1 MFIQFIKLISMRRIA
16 SILTALSLIISF
28 SCRQGPEYPGYTLIS
43 KKFVKEVNA
52 NCYYFE
58 HDKSGARVFK
68 IAADDPN
75 KTFSVIF
82 KTITD
87 SDCGTPHITEHSV
100 LEGSGNF
107 PVKSP
112 FDEMAKGSLR
122 TFLNAM
128 TGKDVTMYPAASMNT
143 KDYFNLMH
151 VYFDAVFNPL
161 VLEDPATFMQEGWHY
176 ELMDPDDPLVCKG
189 VVYNEMKGAFSSPD
203 REMYY
208 QTNRHLFPDNCY
220 RFSSGGRPE
229 AIPDLTYEDFIAYYK
244 KHYHPSNSY
253 IFLYGDADLER
264 ELAFIDTSYLSHYE
278 RAEMD
283 LEIPMQKPFSELREA
298 EEPYPVTEGADTAG
312 QSMLRL
318 SFVVGDGADME
329 LNIAMNVIQ
338 DVLVNQE
345 SAPLRLALQEAGIGK
360 DITAYSGV
368 MRQQTFTMTVKNA
381 DPGDRERFR
390 KTVYETMEK
399 VVREGLDK
407 EAIEGTINRLEFRLR
422 EGDDA
427 QKGLTYMQWLV
438 DSWLYTGDPY
448 NGLEY
453 EKPIAGIKAALTS
466 DYLERI
472 IKEKLID
479 NPHALLLVM
488 KPEPGMEARITEAA
502 GKKLADYKAGLSEE
516 EINSIIRST
525 GKLIARQD
533 SEDSPEALAT
543 IPKLSL
549 SDVSP
554 EGEWFQVEEK
564 DAGGQKILY
573 LEEFTN
579 NVVYAD
585 FIFDM
590 RNVNQELIP
599 YMSILRELLGKLNT
613 ENFSFEELEKYLN
626 INTGGFSTEMTT
638 YLDSKNNDLLQPEFT
653 VSIKAVHD
661 KSDKLLEL
669 AEEILLRT
677 DYTDTTRIRNL
688 LNKHLARVETGV
700 KGNGYMYA
708 RTRERSYHSPEG
720 MFSELS
726 GGISYYRFLKKLMSD
741 YEMNAGDLTRKLNAI
756 SSSLFA
762 RNNMII
768 GVTCGKDDYPAL
780 ESGLAGLAGRFP
792 RTSSEPEQWTLVPVP
807 GNEGFMAASKVQFV
821 VQGANFKKLGYEFN
835 GHMLVL
841 NRVMRSEWLHPQ
853 IRVKG
858 GAYGGLGS
866 FMQNGEVYF
875 ASYRDPNLAETL
887 KNFAGT
893 AEFIRGFEADSAEM
907 TQFIIGTIAGIDSPM
922 TVAQKSN
929 TALHNY
935 FTGYTKSEQQ
945 KIRDEVLST
954 TLADIHALEP
964 LVEKVLDQKTYC
976 VYGNQEKILANR
988 GLFNSVVSIMD

>member
-1 MFIQFIKLISMRRIA
+1 MRRIA
-16 SILTALSLIISF
+16 SILTALFIIITF
-28 SCRQGPEYPGYTLIS
+28 SCRQGPDYPGYTLIS

-52 NCYYFE
+52 DCYYFE
-58 HDKSGARVFK
+58 HNKSGAKVFK

-75 KTFSVIF
+75 KTFAVIF

-100 LEGSGNF
+100 LEGSRNF

-161 VLEDPATFMQEGWHY
+161 VLENPATFMQEGWHY
-176 ELMDPDDPLVCKG
+176 ELMDPDDPLVHKG
-189 VVYNEMKGAFSSPD
+189 VVYNEMKGSFSSPD

-229 AIPDLTYEDFIAYYK
+229 AIPELTYENFIEYYK

-253 IFLYGDADLER
+253 ILLYGDADLER
-264 ELAFIDTSYLSHYE
+264 ELSFIDTAYLNNYE
-278 RAEMD
+278 RAEME

-298 EEPYPVTEGADTAG
+298 EEPYPVPEGADTAG

-318 SFVVGDGADME
+318 SFVVGDGADLE
-329 LNIAMNVIQ
+329 LYLAMRVIQ

-345 SAPLRLALQEAGIGK
+345 SAPLRLALQEAGIGR
-360 DITAYSGV
+360 DITASAGV
-368 MRQQTFTMTVKNA
+368 MRQQTFSMTVKNA
-381 DPGDRERFR
+381 NPGDKERFR

-407 EAIEGTINRLEFRLR
+407 EAIEGIINRLEFRLR

-427 QKGLTYMQWLV
+427 QKGLTYMQWII
-438 DSWLYTGDPY
+438 DSWLYVGDPY
-448 NGLEY
+448 RGLEY
-453 EKPIAGIKAALTS
+453 EGPIASVKAALTT
-466 DYLERI
+466 DYLEGI
-472 IKEKLID
+472 IKERLID

-488 KPEPGMEARITEAA
+488 KPEPGLEARIGKAA
-502 GKKLADYKAGLSEE
+502 SKKLADYKAGLSEE
-516 EINSIIRST
+516 EISAIIRST
-525 GKLIARQD
+525 GELIARQD

-549 SDVSP
+549 SDVNP
-554 EGEWFQVEEK
+554 DAEWYQVEEK
-564 DAGGQKILY
+564 NADGQKILY

-579 NVVYAD
+579 NVIYTD

-590 RNVNQELIP
+590 RIVNQEMIP
-599 YMSILRELLGKLNT
+599 YMSILGELLGKLDT
-613 ENFSFEELEKYLN
+613 RNFSFEELEKYMN
-626 INTGGFSTEMTT
+626 IHTGGFNTGMTT
-638 YLDSKNNDLLQPEFT
+638 YLDSKNDDLLQPEFT

-661 KSDKLLEL
+661 KSDKLMEL

-677 DYTDTTRIRNL
+677 DYTDTARIRNL
-688 LNKHLARVETGV
+688 LNKHLARVESGI
-700 KGNGYMYA
+700 KGNGYVYA

-720 MFSELS
+720 VFSELS
-726 GGISYYRFLKKLMSD
+726 GGISYYQFLKKLMSD
-741 YEMNAGDLTRKLNAI
+741 YEMNAEDLTRKLISI

-762 RNNMII
+762 GNNMII
-768 GVTCGKDDYPAL
+768 GVTCGKDDYPPL
-780 ESGLAGLAGRFP
+780 ESGLAELASRFP
-792 RTSSEPEQWTLVPVP
+792 RTAAEPEEWTLVPVT

-821 VQGANFKKLGYEFN
+821 VQGANFKKLGHEFN
-835 GHMLVL
+835 GHLLVL

-887 KNFAGT
+887 ENFAGT
-893 AEFIRGFEADSAEM
+893 AEFIHGFEADSGEM

-922 TVAQKSN
+922 TVARKSN
-929 TALHNY
+929 TALRNY
-935 FTGYTKSEQQ
+935 FTGFTKSEHQ
-945 KIRDEVLST
+945 KLRDEVLST
-954 TLADIHALEP
+954 TLEDIHALEP
-964 LVEKVLDQKTYC
+964 LVQEVLDQNTYC
-976 VYGNQEKILANR
+976 VYGNQEKILANK